1 MNAKAVLVK
10 LLFLKRHLNGEFDRN
25 YEPTISVEVHPL
37 DFFTNYGKNR
47 FNCWDTV
54 GQENLGCL
62 RDSYYIDGQC
72 AIIMFDFTVRLSY
85 LNVPTWHRDLFKFCE
100 IVPFIKAR
108 EINFYRRKKN
118 WQYYEISAKSNYNLE
133 LPFLFLARKLVNDD
147 NLHFEESPA
156 IAPPEVKFDLD
167 TEKWR
172 ETEFLNCIP
181 KLPLPDEDDDLAD
194 DIRGFDERTD

>member
-1 MNAKAVLVK
+1 MYLHGIAICLSFVK
-10 LLFLKRHLNGEFDRN
+10 LFLLFFAETK
-25 YEPTISVEVHPL
+25 
-37 DFFTNYGKNR
+37 
-47 FNCWDTV
+47 W
-54 GQENLGCL
+54 
-62 RDSYYIDGQC
+62 IDIKHKQ
-72 AIIMFDFTVRLSY
+72 
-85 LNVPTWHRDLFKFCE
+85 
-100 IVPFIKAR
+100 IKAR

-133 LPFLFLARKLVNDD
+133 FPFLFLARKLVNDD